1 MQIDIGRD
9 DDQRTTGRI
18 GISHPAA
25 FLDELLQALA
35 ALGLGQRLPVLFG
48 LFAVSRTG
56 HCRTSQ
62 LVEVQRIG
70 FDFHIHLEHA
80 APGERPPEIPDASG
94 QFKRRDSGTYLGIFQ
109 FDLIRRKAHIHS
121 TQPVRKREIGR
132 NDAPARSLHRTVR
145 IPTAQHLAERPVDPH
160 IDIRPGEIVLTGHRT
175 ATSLRSPVSEQR
187 IPRNG
192 GIDPLQR
199 IEQQT
204 TARRIEPTGRQRSA
218 HIDMAAEQIVT
229 LHSVSYIHHPG
240 IVGKTEQ
247 RYGGIPGRRF
257 DAESALDRMQP
268 QRGRVGQ
275 GNFEIT
281 RPYPS
286 GQRVD
291 DRRVSSER
299 CRVASDP
306 GADFRSDQ
314 PQLVL
319 PIDMHRIGH
328 YDHAERLQAVEARR
342 IVPSFFRTESQ
353 HASADHQR
361 NGILRHIDPDVV
373 HGHPTAQT
381 DLTDMSHIQ
390 LTEPETGAGIDTQTA
405 PNPDSSLRREQ
416 DGQRI
421 EIDRPGHP
429 RRYGRIAQRIPDRR
443 IGIQRHAGSLHEQT
457 SQYEPYRIGPGRTV
471 EQRGVESQT
480 VETGLG
486 IPIPE
491 IAPVG
496 LQLDREIGQTA
507 VGHTV
512 AAPDIHIH
520 IEGDVR
526 FDSFQRRGKTFGY
539 QTDQPGD
546 RKRPN
551 TTVQTRIDT
560 VGRQVDPSVETHR
573 NAARFER
580 QPIE

>member
-1 MQIDIGRD
+1 
-9 DDQRTTGRI
+9 
-18 GISHPAA
+18 
-25 FLDELLQALA
+25 
-35 ALGLGQRLPVLFG
+35 
-48 LFAVSRTG
+48 
-56 HCRTSQ
+56 
-62 LVEVQRIG
+62 
-70 FDFHIHLEHA
+70 
-80 APGERPPEIPDASG
+80 
-94 QFKRRDSGTYLGIFQ
+94 
-109 FDLIRRKAHIHS
+109 
-121 TQPVRKREIGR
+121 
-132 NDAPARSLHRTVR
+132 
-145 IPTAQHLAERPVDPH
+145 
-160 IDIRPGEIVLTGHRT
+160 
-175 ATSLRSPVSEQR
+175 
-187 IPRNG
+187 
-192 GIDPLQR
+192 
-199 IEQQT
+199 
-204 TARRIEPTGRQRSA
+204 
-218 HIDMAAEQIVT
+218 
-229 LHSVSYIHHPG
+229 
-240 IVGKTEQ
+240 
-247 RYGGIPGRRF
+247 
-257 DAESALDRMQP
+257 
-268 QRGRVGQ
+268 
-275 GNFEIT
+275 
-281 RPYPS
+281 
-286 GQRVD
+286 
-291 DRRVSSER
+291 
-299 CRVASDP
+299 
-306 GADFRSDQ
+306 
-314 PQLVL
+314 
-319 PIDMHRIGH
+319 
-328 YDHAERLQAVEARR
+328 
-342 IVPSFFRTESQ
+342 
-353 HASADHQR
+353 
-361 NGILRHIDPDVV
+361 
-373 HGHPTAQT
+373 
-381 DLTDMSHIQ
+381 MSHIQ

-416 DGQRI
+416 DGQRV

-580 QPIE
+580 QPIEQDSSAPAGNETGKSRQKSSVSTRTLPRLSQSIR